1 MTALV
6 AIVTVLVLLF
16 YVWTAVHVGRMRG
29 KHKIDAPAMTGHPEF
44 ERAVRVQMNTL
55 EWIIVFLPAM
65 WLCAAYVHPIAAA
78 LLGLAWIAGR
88 YLYMQGYMK
97 DPKNRSTGFL
107 IQMAATAAA
116 LFAGL
121 IGAVVS
127 IFTGGGG
134 S

>member
-1 MTALV
+1 MTGLV

-16 YVWTAVHVGRMRG
+16 YVWTAVGVARMRG
-29 KHKIDAPAMTGHPEF
+29 RHKIDAPAMLGHPDL

-55 EWIIVFLPAM
+55 EWLVIFLPAM
-65 WLCAAYVHPIAAA
+65 WLSAAYVSPILAT

-88 YLYMQGYMK
+88 YLYMTGYMK
-97 DPKNRSTGFL
+97 DPKNRSTGFA
-107 IQMAATAAA
+107 IQGLATAVA

-121 IGAVVS
+121 IGAIVS
-127 IFTGGGG
+127 LFTGGGG